1 MPPRAR
7 RSVIWYRPSRS
18 RPTKGSPTVVAVT
31 PAPNTVGKLAVLAV
45 ASSLRVSS
53 YGPGHGAPGPG
64 DSCRTLRGCTNIIG
78 NRKRPICGV
87 PGLGGEDWGLGFAA
101 VGGGHT
107 MELGLTTFAEL
118 NEPGIS
124 AG

>member
-31 PAPNTVGKLAVLAV
+31 PAPNTVGKLGVLAV

-64 DSCRTLRGCTNIIG
+64 GDSCRTPKGCPRISV
-78 NRKRPICGV
+78 NRNAGSAHHADAGPRREA
-87 PGLGGEDWGLGFAA
+87 GE
-101 VGGGHT
+101 H
-107 MELGLTTFAEL
+107 
-118 NEPGIS
+118 
-124 AG
+124 